1 MYNIVH
7 CVCLSF
13 HMDESHMPVLKNGNV
28 KLFLANFVVF
38 LIKIIIFN
46 RRNLPGDRQ
55 KALEIMIP
63 LVEQEDQVASD
74 MYCLVGRIYK
84 DMFLESGFIDIESR
98 DKGTFW

>member
-1 MYNIVH
+1 MKTY
-7 CVCLSF
+7 
-13 HMDESHMPVLKNGNV
+13 
-28 KLFLANFVVF
+28 F
-38 LIKIIIFN
+38 LITSFFLIEIFIFN

-84 DMFLESGFIDIESR
+84 DMFLESGFIDLECR

>member
-28 KLFLANFVVF
+28 KLFLANFVVL

>member
-13 HMDESHMPVLKNGNV
+13 YMDESHMPVLKNGNV

>member
-1 MYNIVH
+1 M
-7 CVCLSF
+7 S
-13 HMDESHMPVLKNGNV
+13 VLKYGHEKV
-28 KLFLANFVVF
+28 FLPNFIDF
-38 LIKIIIFN
+38 LIKTFIFN

-84 DMFLESGFIDIESR
+84 DMFLESGFIDTESR

>member
-1 MYNIVH
+1 MSIKN
-7 CVCLSF
+7 
-13 HMDESHMPVLKNGNV
+13 SHE
-28 KLFLANFVVF
+28 KLFLVNFVGF

-46 RRNLPGDRQ
+46 RRNLPGDRE

-84 DMFLESGFIDIESR
+84 DMFLESGFIDMESR
-98 DKGTFW
+98 DKATFWWVLFSWSMSFC

>member
-1 MYNIVH
+1 MRSY
-7 CVCLSF
+7 VCIKKQSW
-13 HMDESHMPVLKNGNV
+13 
-28 KLFLANFVVF
+28 KLFLVNLVVF
-38 LIKIIIFN
+38 LIIIIFN

>member
-1 MYNIVH
+1 MYR
-7 CVCLSF
+7 STF
-13 HMDESHMPVLKNGNV
+13 YMDEVLHVYSEMVMK
-28 KLFLANFVVF
+28 KCFLLTLFFF
-38 LIKIIIFN
+38 FD

-84 DMFLESGFIDIESR
+84 DMFLESGFIDTESR